1 MCHKNYASEKPP
13 RSLSSSHE
21 KPLEQGWIFSA
32 GLVTLEVVFKQYKE
46 VSYPRLCTK
55 PSSKH

>member
-21 KPLEQGWIFSA
+21 KPLEQGGIFSA
-32 GLVTLEVVFKQYKE
+32 GLLSLEAVFK
-46 VSYPRLCTK
+46 TM
-55 PSSKH
+55 